1 MAAGTLTS
9 ARPSREQGHI
19 TVNITLQVATN
30 DTFDS
35 IIAVAAQYF
44 FSGSEAEAR
53 DNVGLFDEADTSFII
68 AYEGGE
74 PVGTVTVRWNPHYPP
89 FREAGIPFIQNI
101 EIRYEL
107 RGRGYGSRVLAAV
120 ERLIGAR
127 STRAGICVALHDAY
141 GPAQRLYAKRGYIP
155 DGRGACHR
163 FTPLR
168 EGDTIT
174 LGGDH
179 LLWLVKELS
188 AAPAA

>member
-1 MAAGTLTS
+1 
-9 ARPSREQGHI
+9 
-19 TVNITLQVATN
+19 VDITLRVATN

-35 IIAVAAQYF
+35 VIGVAAQYF
-44 FSGSEAEAR
+44 FNGSEAEAR
-53 DNVGLFDEADTSFII
+53 DNVGAFDEADTSFII
-68 AYEGGE
+68 AYAGSE
-74 PVGTVTVRWNPHYPP
+74 PVGTVTVRWNPNYPP
-89 FREAGIPFIQNI
+89 FRDAGIPFIQNI

-107 RGRGYGSRVLAAV
+107 RGQGYGSRVLAAV

-127 STRAGICVALHDAY
+127 ATRAGICVALHDDY

-179 LLWLVKELS
+179 LLWLVKELG
-188 AAPAA
+188 ARPAE